1 MMEAGVSV
9 RVMTD
14 PNPPVRFGHRN
25 ASVAPP
31 NCAAN
36 TPSEASRPPRKKS
49 RLDRTVFVLGEG
61 PAGAAPGAPAGTA
74 VTAGFLADRLARAS
88 EAPRKRTKSTNRI
101 ATTPTANVDEEI
113 PSTVTTRRRALGST
127 ATPSCSRCR
136 ERRSRRWSR
145 LPEHEQHGE

>member
-1 MMEAGVSV
+1 MIEEGVSV
-9 RVMTD
+9 SVMTD

-36 TPSEASRPPRKKS
+36 TPSEASSPPRKKS
-49 RLDRTVFVLGEG
+49 RLDRTVFVLGGEG
-61 PAGAAPGAPAGTA
+61 AAGAAPGAPAGTA

-88 EAPRKRTKSTNRI
+88 DAPRKRTKSTNRI

-113 PSTVTTRRRALGST
+113 PSTGKIGRA
-127 ATPSCSRCR
+127 
-136 ERRSRRWSR
+136 
-145 LPEHEQHGE
+145 HV